1 MASALFPQFWC
12 RFTLIYGRIRTMKH
26 YYILFNVH
34 TDGLAM
40 YRAVKGAGMYAQIS
54 PTPRELSVCCG
65 ISLLIHE
72 EDIEAI
78 KQLAADQ
85 DLQSIGI
92 EGLDNEFNNSRHR
105 YG

>member
-1 MASALFPQFWC
+1 
-12 RFTLIYGRIRTMKH
+12 MKH
-26 YYILFNVH
+26 YYILFNTH

-40 YRAVKGAGMYAQIS
+40 YRAVKAAGRYAQIS

-65 ISLLIHE
+65 IALLIHE

-78 KQLAADQ
+78 RKLAQEQHLDH
-85 DLQSIGI
+85 IGI
-92 EGLDNEFNNSRHR
+92 EGLDNEFNNQRHR

>member
-1 MASALFPQFWC
+1 
-12 RFTLIYGRIRTMKH
+12 MKH
-26 YYILFNVH
+26 YYILFNTH

-40 YRAVKGAGMYAQIS
+40 YRVVKAAGMYAQIS

-65 ISLLIHE
+65 IALLIHE

-78 KQLAADQ
+78 RKLAQEQHLDH
-85 DLQSIGI
+85 IGI
-92 EGLDNEFNNSRHR
+92 EGLDNEFNNQRHR

>member
-1 MASALFPQFWC
+1 
-12 RFTLIYGRIRTMKH
+12 MKH

-40 YRAVKGAGMYAQIS
+40 YRAVKAAGMYAQIS

-72 EDIEAI
+72 EDIDAI
-78 KQLAADQ
+78 RKLAEEQ
-85 DLQSIGI
+85 HIEYVSI
-92 EGLDNEFNNSRHR
+92 EGLNNEFNNQRHR

>member
-1 MASALFPQFWC
+1 
-12 RFTLIYGRIRTMKH
+12 MKH
-26 YYILFNVH
+26 YYILFNTH

-40 YRAVKGAGMYAQIS
+40 YHAIKAAGMYAQIS

-72 EDIEAI
+72 EGVEAI
-78 KQLAADQ
+78 RQLAGEQ
-85 DLQSIGI
+85 ELQYIGI
-92 EGLDNEFNNSRHR
+92 EGLNNEFNNQRHR

>member
-1 MASALFPQFWC
+1 
-12 RFTLIYGRIRTMKH
+12 MKH

-40 YRAVKGAGMYAQIS
+40 YRAVKKAGMYAQIS

-78 KQLAADQ
+78 RALAAE
-85 DLQSIGI
+85 QSLEYAGI
-92 EGLDNEFNNSRHR
+92 EGVDNEFNNQRHH